1 MIRPQPLVRLL
12 FGLSQISLGPGD
24 RIAGNIFVIVEIG
37 CDRNQD
43 RNRIG
48 SGHRNSGAVGDRR
61 SALRRNLRDRTV
73 LHLAGDRF
81 MTVGSAV
88 DQQPVVPLRGYPVV
102 LHRGS
107 ERNPERNPAPFGSR
121 QPHDRHLIGKRSKH
135 LPLITYPID
144 GVTDRSRGRSQI
156 QIPVKIRN
164 VPMPRKVQQQRT
176 GRLIRHTVRGVQR
189 EILVAQV
196 ESLFVASFENQP
208 SHFGQRFPG
217 GRIDVVVR
225 TSGPDRLFVEL
236 QLLASAAPV
245 YHNAQAAVAQ
255 RKRLFPAGS
264 GSVVPKGQR
273 PGIRAGRQLSAKA
286 GCAQ

>member
-1 MIRPQPLVRLL
+1 
-12 FGLSQISLGPGD
+12 
-24 RIAGNIFVIVEIG
+24 
-37 CDRNQD
+37 
-43 RNRIG
+43 
-48 SGHRNSGAVGDRR
+48 
-61 SALRRNLRDRTV
+61 
-73 LHLAGDRF
+73 
-81 MTVGSAV
+81 
-88 DQQPVVPLRGYPVV
+88 
-102 LHRGS
+102 
-107 ERNPERNPAPFGSR
+107 
-121 QPHDRHLIGKRSKH
+121 
-135 LPLITYPID
+135 
-144 GVTDRSRGRSQI
+144 
-156 QIPVKIRN
+156 
-164 VPMPRKVQQQRT
+164 MPRKVQQQRT

-225 TSGPDRLFVEL
+225 ASGPDRLFVEL